1 MLTNGKTPVSKSA
14 AQQRYAER
22 KAQPAQ
28 QGYNAVMTQQDEQS
42 STIVFEDG
50 KHLLRF
56 QFEDV
61 LRGCD
66 PAWAGDAQEILRRP
80 GVHVDESF
88 IRLDSTCK
96 CVAKLA
102 ANVSTLGGKEIRIAL
117 DSYDAYVRA
126 PLFAVILRR
135 PLDHIKPEVSYD
147 QDGFTVF
154 RYKDELKLETCK
166 VYTTIRHL
174 GEVIKENGGSP
185 VLTIKPGASV
195 EEATGFNMDP
205 AGYRPTTEV
214 VNDNL
219 GINWAQQHRGGAC
232 ASMIKGQQ
240 ETVMAETTQ
249 EEACEIRYNAI
260 KYPLMSI
267 LRGLYMIKEYGYLE
281 LLNWHV
287 PYITQ
292 PFPMGDFKSI
302 AKFDVMMQE
311 YSEDFYANYLGKDG
325 VSEKFLKEYGDTPV
339 QVYCIRRARSTAG
352 ANTALSMFRTLSSR
366 DKLRIKDAKT
376 EPVEVKTE
384 VKTEPV
390 EVKTEPEAKPAAK
403 KPAARKATKKT
414 TSSKAKAKAKA
425 ETKAAEEATSQA
437 EAKAEDENQNVP
449 F

>member
-28 QGYNAVMTQQDEQS
+28 QGDNAVAVQQQQS
-42 STIVFEDG
+42 GTTVFENG
-50 KHLLRF
+50 KQLLGL
-56 QFEDV
+56 QFEQV
-61 LRGCD
+61 LLGCD
-66 PAWAGDAQEILRRP
+66 PEWVGDAQEILRMP
-80 GVHVDESF
+80 GVHVDKSF
-88 IRLDSTCK
+88 IRLDSACK
-96 CVAKLA
+96 CLAKLA

-117 DSYDAYVRA
+117 DSYDAYVRT
-126 PLFAVILRR
+126 PLFSAMLSR

-147 QDGFTVF
+147 QDGFTIY
-154 RYKDELKLETCK
+154 RYRDDLKLEYCK
-166 VYTTIRHL
+166 AYTNIRHL
-174 GEVIKENGGSP
+174 GEVIKENGNSQ
-185 VLTIKPGASV
+185 VLTIKPEASV
-195 EEATGFNMDP
+195 EEVTGFNLDP
-205 AGYRPTTEV
+205 AGYRPVAEA

-219 GINWAQQHRGGAC
+219 GINWSQQHRGGAC

-249 EEACEIRYNAI
+249 DEACEIRYNSI

-267 LRGLYMIKEYGYLE
+267 LRGLYMIKEYGYLD

-292 PFPMGDFKSI
+292 PFPMGDFESI

-311 YSEDFYANYLGKDG
+311 YSGDFYANYLGKDG
-325 VSEKFLKEYGDTPV
+325 VSEKFLKEYGNTPV

-352 ANTALSMFRTLSSR
+352 TNTALSLFKTLSSR
-366 DKLRIKDAKT
+366 DKLRIKDAKA
-376 EPVEVKTE
+376 EPVESETE
-384 VKTEPV
+384 VKTEP
-390 EVKTEPEAKPAAK
+390 EAK

-425 ETKAAEEATSQA
+425 TEEV
-437 EAKAEDENQNVP
+437 KVENKEP
-449 F
+449 AF